1 MEAKIL
7 VEPSKVWRF
16 YLDELEKTD
25 QVDETLAE
33 NSDYGFEIVIV
44 GRSPIGATV
53 EVVADGIVSR
63 TESVDAFDCY
73 EVVEG
78 LYETYMSK
86 DVSGILAEEDEK
98 EQAGNFD
105 GPDSMIKKLDEID
118 QREEELDFAIYEMLE
133 IFMPDISCD
142 IDGYGTDVYGQLKD
156 LICEW
161 LYKEHGIS
169 VYRPMFLVDEDGVE
183 SYEEYPYEELYL
195 DED

>member
-1 MEAKIL
+1 MEPKIL
-7 VEPSKVWRF
+7 VEASRVWRF
-16 YLDELEKTD
+16 YLDKLERTD
-25 QVDETLAE
+25 QVDETIAE
-33 NSDYGFEIVIV
+33 NPDYGFEIVIV

-63 TESVDAFDCY
+63 TEAVDAFDCY

-86 DVSGILAEEDEK
+86 NVSGILAEEDEM
-98 EQAGNFD
+98 EQDGDFD
-105 GPDSMIKKLDEID
+105 GPDSTIKKMDEID
-118 QREEELDFAIYEMLE
+118 QREEELDFALYEMLE
-133 IFMPDISCD
+133 IFMPDVSCD
-142 IDGYGTDVYGQLKD
+142 LEEYEPDIYSQLKD

-183 SYEEYPYEELYL
+183 SYEEYPYEELDL